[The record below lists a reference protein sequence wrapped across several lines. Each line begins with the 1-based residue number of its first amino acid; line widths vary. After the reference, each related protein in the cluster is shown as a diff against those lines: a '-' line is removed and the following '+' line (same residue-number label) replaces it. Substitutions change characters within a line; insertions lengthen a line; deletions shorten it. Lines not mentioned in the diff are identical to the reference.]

1 MIKNLTLKT
10 DSNVTL
16 PAVKV
21 EQGYLTE
28 IASWVNG
35 EGHWSQTGIDRFRFI
50 EFEDEAFGPVRTFLG
65 DWVVEN
71 VDGNFVVLDDEVVKE
86 AFTVGV

>member
-1 MIKNLTLKT
+1 MIKHLTLNSDT
-10 DSNVTL
+10 SVTL
-16 PAVKV
+16 PAAKV

-35 EGHWSQTGIDRFRFI
+35 KGHWSKTGIDRFRFI
-50 EFEDEAFGPVRTFLG
+50 EFEDDNGPVRTHLG
-65 DWVVEN
+65 DWILEN
-71 VDGNFVVLDDEVVKE
+71 TEGNFVLVDNETVKE